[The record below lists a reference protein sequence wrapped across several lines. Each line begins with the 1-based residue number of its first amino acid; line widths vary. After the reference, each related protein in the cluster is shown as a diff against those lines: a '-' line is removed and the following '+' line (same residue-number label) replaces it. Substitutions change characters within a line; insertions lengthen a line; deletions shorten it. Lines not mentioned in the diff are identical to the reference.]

1 MLRPQEVDID
11 QLRKE
16 VFTTLTALNDR
27 LYEKA
32 TGLDKSLTEIPR
44 LAIGIEKLTDSLVK
58 LETLY
63 KKES

>member
-1 MLRPQEVDID
+1 MLKPQEVDIN

-27 LYEKA
+27 LYNSA
-32 TGLDKSLTEIPR
+32 TGLDKAITDVPP

-58 LETLY
+58 LEALY
-63 KKES
+63 KDKR

>member
-1 MLRPQEVDID
+1 MLKPLEIDIE
-11 QLRKE
+11 QFRKE

-27 LYEKA
+27 LYNKA
-32 TGLDKSLTEIPR
+32 TGLDKAIADVPH

-63 KKES
+63 KKER